1 MAKTNIKKNAKGYG
15 YTYTDLAQIHNE
27 LEAQGIT
34 YYQYIENIDGVDYI
48 MTVINKNG
56 LDQSPR
62 RGCRI
67 VEAKL
72 SGKDNPVQAYGAS
85 LTYSRRYSLL
95 LALGW
100 ATTDDD
106 AACLTVEHGS
116 RSTPVKSKGASSG
129 ASREEMLAEIR
140 ALAEQKGIS
149 EEALCKTARVDS
161 LDDLEEQ
168 RMEYCILYLEEQ

>member
-1 MAKTNIKKNAKGYG
+1 MAKTTIKKNAQGYG

-34 YYQYIENIDGVDYI
+34 YYQYIDVVDGVDYI
-48 MTVINKNG
+48 MTVINDGGVGEKRA
-56 LDQSPR
+56 R

-67 VEAKL
+67 PEAKL
-72 SGKDNPVQAYGAS
+72 SGKTNPAQEMGSAI
-85 LTYSRRYSLL
+85 TYARRYSLL
-95 LALGW
+95 MALGW

-106 AACLTVEHGS
+106 AACLTVEH
-116 RSTPVKSKGASSG
+116 RSTPVKPIAPSSG
-129 ASREEMLAEIR
+129 KSREELLAEIR
-140 ALAEQKGIS
+140 DLAEEKGIS
-149 EEALCKTARVDS
+149 EEELCKTARVDS

>member
-1 MAKTNIKKNAKGYG
+1 MAKTNIKKNAQGYG

-34 YYQYIENIDGVDYI
+34 YYQYIDVVDGVDYI
-48 MTVINKNG
+48 MTVIK
-56 LDQSPR
+56 DSRSVTDKPPR

-67 VEAKL
+67 PEAKL
-72 SGKDNPVQAYGAS
+72 SGKTNPAQEMGSAI
-85 LTYSRRYSLL
+85 TYARRYSLL
-95 LALGW
+95 MALGW

-106 AACLTVEHGS
+106 AACLTVEEPP
-116 RSTPVKSKGASSG
+116 RRTPAKTTKT
-129 ASREEMLAEIR
+129 REEMLAEIR

-149 EEALCKTARVDS
+149 EEDLCKTARVDS

>member
-1 MAKTNIKKNAKGYG
+1 MAKTNIKKNAQGYG

-27 LEAQGIT
+27 LETQGIT
-34 YYQYIENIDGVDYI
+34 YYQYIDVVDGVDYI
-48 MTVINKNG
+48 MTVINDGTENP
-56 LDQSPR
+56 PR

-67 VEAKL
+67 PEAKL
-72 SGKDNPVQAYGAS
+72 SGKTNPAQEMGSAI
-85 LTYSRRYSLL
+85 TYARRYSLL
-95 LALGW
+95 MALGW

-149 EEALCKTARVDS
+149 EEDLCKTARVDS